1 MDEVEKDEEADE
13 ADRWD
18 DVCWRRLAAATR
30 GEGVVNLEAEDGEAA
45 PLMLLVMA
53 VVEKKA
59 REARSTRSGLGLER
73 TDILH
78 DR

>member
-45 PLMLLVMA
+45 PLTLLVMA
-53 VVEKKA
+53 AVEKA
-59 REARSTRSGLGLER
+59 REARSTRSGLGLKR